1 MTRRQWLTNGALVV
15 TLAVVGIAAW
25 QLDLLDR
32 MRLEQRQDP
41 SGLLWGLASIVLLVL
56 FGGWL
61 PRRTDR
67 RSSRAPSDESAVDA

>member
-25 QLDLLDR
+25 QLDLLGASG
-32 MRLEQRQDP
+32 LSDP